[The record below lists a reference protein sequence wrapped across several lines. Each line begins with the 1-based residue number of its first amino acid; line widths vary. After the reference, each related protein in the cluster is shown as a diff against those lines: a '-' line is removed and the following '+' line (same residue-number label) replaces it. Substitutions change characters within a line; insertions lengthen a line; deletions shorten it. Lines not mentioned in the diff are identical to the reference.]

1 MKNRKHKSDLVILFA
16 TLGLMA
22 LGLIIIY
29 AIGPMR
35 ANVLNS
41 TYGTDYDSNYF
52 FLGQLRSV
60 ALSLLA
66 FFAAFKWIPYEYVK
80 KFAKPMMII
89 ALFLSG
95 LLWVLAIV
103 GSPLA
108 KCELGECRWFN
119 LGPVSLQPAEF
130 LKLALVVYLADFLA
144 RKKEEGV
151 IGKWREFWLPLL
163 IVCGLSLLL
172 VVVAQGDLG
181 TGVALIAI
189 IFGMLLIAGVSTK
202 QYLIMLAL
210 VLTVAV
216 GSVVVSSHRM
226 ERVNAWLDTLTGQES
241 SDSTYHIDNAMLA
254 IGTGGVSGVGIG
266 NSVQATG
273 YLPESI
279 NDSVFAIM
287 GETFGFIGLFIVIA
301 VFGVILLRFLKV
313 AGNTAD
319 AEERLFVIG
328 VFSWM
333 LAQVVVNIMAMTGL
347 VPVTG
352 ITLPLLSYGGTS
364 MVFLAFAIGLSLQ
377 ISCYTSREVI
387 KNEDINSRGRVGGTH
402 YTSRRRS
409 SRDISQKT
417 SRRG

>member
-1 MKNRKHKSDLVILFA
+1 MKNRQHKSDLVILFA

-60 ALSLLA
+60 GLSLLA
-66 FFAAFKWIPYEYVK
+66 FFAGFKWVPYKYIK
-80 KFAKPMMII
+80 KVAKPMMIT
-89 ALFLSG
+89 ALVLSA
-95 LLWVLAIV
+95 LLWVLSLI

-119 LGPVSLQPAEF
+119 LGFTSVQPAEF
-130 LKLALVVYLADFLA
+130 LKLALVIYLADYLA
-144 RKKEEGV
+144 RKREEGV
-151 IGKWREFWLPLL
+151 VGKWKEFWLPLL
-163 IVCGLSLLL
+163 VVCGLSLLL

-189 IFGMLLIAGVSTK
+189 IFGMLLVAGVPAK

-210 VLTVAV
+210 VLAVAV
-216 GSVVVSSHRM
+216 GSVAVSSHRM

-254 IGTGGVSGVGIG
+254 IGTGGMTGVGIG

-287 GETFGFIGLFIVIA
+287 GETFGFVGLFIVIA
-301 VFGVILLRFLKV
+301 VFAVIMLRMLKV
-313 AGNTAD
+313 ADHTPAT
-319 AEERLFVIG
+319 EERLLVVG

-364 MVFLAFAIGLSLQ
+364 MMFLSFAIGLVLQ

-387 KNEDINSRGRVGGTH
+387 RNEDISSRGRLGGTH

-409 SRDISQKT
+409 S
-417 SRRG
+417 

>member
-1 MKNRKHKSDLVILFA
+1 MKNRQHKSDLVILFA

-60 ALSLLA
+60 GLSLIA
-66 FFAAFKWIPYEYVK
+66 FFAAFKWIPYKYIK
-80 KFAKPMMII
+80 KAAKPMIII
-89 ALFLSG
+89 ALALSA
-95 LLWVLAIV
+95 LLWVLSLI

-119 LGPVSLQPAEF
+119 LGFASIQPAEF
-130 LKLALVVYLADFLA
+130 LKLALVIYLADYLA
-144 RKKEEGV
+144 RKREEGV
-151 IGKWREFWLPLL
+151 IGKWKEFWLPLL
-163 IVCGLSLLL
+163 VVCGLSLML

-189 IFGMLLIAGVSTK
+189 IFGMLLVAGVPAK
-202 QYLIMLAL
+202 QYLLMLAI
-210 VLTVAV
+210 VLAVAV
-216 GSVVVSSHRM
+216 GSVAVSSHRM

-241 SDSTYHIDNAMLA
+241 NDSTYHIDNAMLA
-254 IGTGGVSGVGIG
+254 IGTGGMTGVGIG

-287 GETFGFIGLFIVIA
+287 GETFGFIGLFAVIA
-301 VFGVILLRFLKV
+301 VFGVILLRMLKV
-313 AGNTAD
+313 ADHTANT
-319 AEERLFVIG
+319 EERLFTVG

-387 KNEDINSRGRVGGTH
+387 KNEDINSRGRLGGTH

-409 SRDISQKT
+409 SGNPSQKT
-417 SRRG
+417 SR

>member
-1 MKNRKHKSDLVILFA
+1 MKNRQHKSDLVILFA

-60 ALSLLA
+60 GLSLLA
-66 FFAAFKWIPYEYVK
+66 FFAGFKWVPYKYIK
-80 KFAKPMMII
+80 KVAKPMMIT
-89 ALFLSG
+89 ALVLSA
-95 LLWVLAIV
+95 LLWVLSLI

-119 LGPVSLQPAEF
+119 LGFTSVQPAEF
-130 LKLALVVYLADFLA
+130 LKLALVIYLADYLA
-144 RKKEEGV
+144 RKREEGV
-151 IGKWREFWLPLL
+151 VGKWKEFWLPLL
-163 IVCGLSLLL
+163 VVCGLSLLL

-189 IFGMLLIAGVSTK
+189 IFGMLLVAGVPAK

-210 VLTVAV
+210 VLAVAV
-216 GSVVVSSHRM
+216 GSVAVSSHRM

-254 IGTGGVSGVGIG
+254 IGTGGMTGVGIG

-287 GETFGFIGLFIVIA
+287 GETFGFLGLFIVIA
-301 VFGVILLRFLKV
+301 VFAVILLRMLKV
-313 AGNTAD
+313 ADHTPAT
-319 AEERLFVIG
+319 EERLLVVG

-364 MVFLAFAIGLSLQ
+364 MMFLSFAIGLVLQ

-387 KNEDINSRGRVGGTH
+387 RNEDISSRGRLGGTH

-409 SRDISQKT
+409 S
-417 SRRG
+417 